1 MEIEASVSDRDEF
14 EAIAIE
20 GGMNIYDVTAKRVG
34 EAYEVIAC
42 NIIHRGVNGDHD
54 NNRLDNGIEY
64 FAYTYIPDILHRSEC
79 NTDYASVSVKLAYVS
94 DEESGVIVSVKNSP
108 AKLH

>member
-14 EAIAIE
+14 EAIAIK
-20 GGMNIYDVTAKRVG
+20 GGINVYDVTAKLVG
-34 EAYEVIAC
+34 DTYKVIAC
-42 NIIHRGVNGDHD
+42 NNIHRGVDGGHD

-64 FAYTYIPDILHRSEC
+64 FAYTYIPAILHRSEC

-108 AKLH
+108 VKLH